1 MGILSR
7 KMTAAAVGA
16 AIIGGVVLPSAGA
29 MAAPAQHNAPA
40 AAASAQGIG
49 VDAFSHVLD
58 ITKTILDAIEA
69 ANKLKENRPGY
80 VKSLLEAAFNAQ
92 ELHENYNVMVINTGN
107 KFTFTLNNVV
117 YDAVA
122 HDSGYPDF
130 HIYVFDSGRFEN
142 QGKGGYENWAFR
154 GWFDR
159 PGNAGVVNF
168 HKKG

>member
-7 KMTAAAVGA
+7 KMTAAVVGA
-16 AIIGGVVLPSAGA
+16 AIVGGVVLPSASA
-29 MAAPAQHNAPA
+29 MAAPVQHSVPTSA
-40 AAASAQGIG
+40 AGAKGIG

-80 VKSLLEAAFNAQ
+80 VKSLLEAAFNDQ
-92 ELHENYNVMVINTGN
+92 QLHENYNVMVINTGN
-107 KFTFTLNNVV
+107 KFNFDLNNVV

-130 HIYVFDSGRFEN
+130 HIYVFESGRFEN
-142 QGKGGYENWAFR
+142 QGHGGYENWAFK